1 MSKVILEFDRV
12 EDAEALRS
20 ALDGWKYKMFIWE
33 LDQKLRSVHKYGA
46 ALEGSG
52 EATPEEMDV
61 CYKLREY
68 IREELQ
74 DSNLTIE

>member
-1 MSKVILEFDRV
+1 MSKVTIEFDRV
-12 EDAEALRS
+12 EEAEELRT
-20 ALDGWKYKMFIWE
+20 ALDGFKYKMFIWE

-46 ALEGSG
+46 AIEGSG

-61 CYKLREY
+61 CYKIREY
-68 IREELQ
+68 IRQELQ

>member
-1 MSKVILEFDRV
+1 MAKITIEFDRV
-12 EDAEALRS
+12 EEADEIRV
-20 ALDGWKYKMFIWE
+20 ALDGWKYRAFIFD

-46 ALEGSG
+46 ALTGNG
-52 EATPEEMDV
+52 EATEEEMDV
-61 CYKLREY
+61 CYRLREY

>member
-1 MSKVILEFDRV
+1 MSKVTIEFDRV
-12 EDAEALRS
+12 EEAEDLRN
-20 ALDGWKYKMFIWE
+20 ALDGWKYKMFIWD

-52 EATPEEMDV
+52 EATEAEMDV

-68 IREELQ
+68 IRQELQ